1 MGMNEGIS
9 IKHGCNT
16 NWDTEFKIYL
26 VPKSIP
32 AGKSQNFVDISGVQK
47 PTRTSV
53 WNLLF
58 FFLFGKT
65 SLHRYYQNKNQL
77 VVTSFSYINL
87 TIKLLIRS

>member
-1 MGMNEGIS
+1 MGMNGGIS
-9 IKHGCNT
+9 IKHGWNT

-32 AGKSQNFVDISGVQK
+32 AGKPQNFVDISGVQK

-53 WNLLF
+53 WNF
-58 FFLFGKT
+58 HFFLFGKT

>member
-1 MGMNEGIS
+1 MNEGIS

-32 AGKSQNFVDISGVQK
+32 AGKSQNFVDISGEQK
-47 PTRTSV
+47 PHTDKVFGICIFFYLERQVYIDITRT
-53 WNLLF
+53 
-58 FFLFGKT
+58 
-65 SLHRYYQNKNQL
+65 KNQL

>member
-1 MGMNEGIS
+1 MGVNEGIS
-9 IKHGCNT
+9 IKHGWNT

-47 PTRTSV
+47 PHTDKV
-53 WNLLF
+53 F
-58 FFLFGKT
+58 GICIFFLFGKT

>member
-32 AGKSQNFVDISGVQK
+32 AGKSQNFVDISWEQK
-47 PTRTSV
+47 PHTDKVFGICIFFYLERQVYIDITRT
-53 WNLLF
+53 
-58 FFLFGKT
+58 K
-65 SLHRYYQNKNQL
+65 
-77 VVTSFSYINL
+77 INL
-87 TIKLLIRS
+87 W

>member
-53 WNLLF
+53 WNLHF
-58 FFLFGKT
+58 FFIWKDKFT
-65 SLHRYYQNKNQL
+65 
-77 VVTSFSYINL
+77 
-87 TIKLLIRS
+87 

>member
-1 MGMNEGIS
+1 MGMNGGIS
-9 IKHGCNT
+9 IKHGWNT

-53 WNLLF
+53 WNLHF
-58 FFLFGKT
+58 FFYLERQVYIDITRTK
-65 SLHRYYQNKNQL
+65 
-77 VVTSFSYINL
+77 INL
-87 TIKLLIRS
+87 W